1 MENKL
6 TDAVIKNYKP
16 KNKPYKVSD
25 GKGLFLLINPN
36 GSRLWRL
43 KYRLKGKEKLLA
55 LGSYPEVSLANARK
69 ERDESRKF
77 IFGNEPTDPMDVK
90 RENNRKAEEEVKKR
104 NLNTV
109 QCLADQWLNKM
120 ESSWSPGHAFKVRR
134 SLEMHVYPILGE
146 CPISEMEASDLLD
159 LLRGI
164 QEGSG
169 AEVSSRILQRLKRI
183 FRMAIILKLIKR
195 NPASDLEGL
204 LKAPKHN
211 HHLALNESKISEFF
225 KRLNEYNARKLNKL
239 GLELIMHT
247 ALRTSELRLAKWKEI
262 QLEGKNP
269 VWKIPG
275 ERMKVRGVPHI
286 VPLSKQAIHL
296 LKQIHEISGAG
307 KLMFPGDKNPDK
319 SISYNTLRSILMRLG
334 YRGEATVH
342 GFRTLFSTSA
352 NEIGRFRSDVIEKQ
366 LSHLPKDKVRG
377 AYNHAEYLEER
388 RELLQ
393 WWSDRLENFKTPAD
407 VINFQKHKRG

>member
-1 MENKL
+1 MGNKL

-55 LGSYPEVSLANARK
+55 LGSYPEVSLANARR
-69 ERDESRKF
+69 ERDESRKL
-77 IFGNEPTDPMDVK
+77 IFSNEPTDPMDVK
-90 RENNRKAEEEVKKR
+90 RENIRKAEEEVKKR

-146 CPISEMEASDLLD
+146 CPISEIEASDLLD
-159 LLRGI
+159 LLRGV

-169 AEVSSRILQRLKRI
+169 AEVSSRILQRLKKI
-183 FRMAIILKLIKR
+183 FTMAIILKLIKR

-204 LKAPKHN
+204 LKAPKQN
-211 HHLALNESKISEFF
+211 HYKSLKESEINKFF
-225 KRLNEYNARKLNKL
+225 KRLNEYNARKLTKL

-247 ALRTSELRLAKWKEI
+247 ALRTSELRLAEWKEI
-262 QLEGKNP
+262 ELEGKNP
-269 VWKIPG
+269 VWRIPG
-275 ERMKVRGVPHI
+275 DRMKMGDPHL
-286 VPLSKQAIHL
+286 VPLSKQAVYL
-296 LKQIHEISGAG
+296 LKQTQAISGAG
-307 KLMFPGDKNPDK
+307 KLVFLGDKNPDK
-319 SISYNTLRSILMRLG
+319 AISYNTLRSVLMRIG

-342 GFRTLFSTSA
+342 GFRGLFSTSA
-352 NEIGRFRSDVIEKQ
+352 NEIGRFRPDVIERQ
-366 LSHLPKDKVRG
+366 LAHSPRDKVRG

-388 RELLQ
+388 RKLLQ
-393 WWSDRLENFKTPAD
+393 WWSDRLENFKSPVD
-407 VINFQKHKRG
+407 VINFPKNKAG